1 LSGDKIQWRWFSSST
16 CIINYPKTVIT
27 AIHPKSIFCY
37 VISIL
42 LLLDVA
48 LPNGIPMSSNA
59 IFSSNQPTLDD
70 KSKLS
75 LWSYD
80 MKQKALKCFF
90 SLLDDNSK
98 KDESNSTD
106 WRQLFREHGIQP
118 DVIRRIPTDRL
129 EVLTQS
135 DGSRIETGSTI
146 SLKDINEM
154 PKFRWKSDPKKLYSL
169 FMLNPDV
176 PSRREAY
183 EVFTELFLIFNQ
195 QNDYFKR
202 IRIISLKL

>member
-1 LSGDKIQWRWFSSST
+1 MI
-16 CIINYPKTVIT
+16 
-27 AIHPKSIFCY
+27 PKSSNT
-37 VISIL
+37 ISTQL
-42 LLLDVA
+42 
-48 LPNGIPMSSNA
+48 
-59 IFSSNQPTLDD
+59 
-70 KSKLS
+70 KSAYIEQLIKAKS
-75 LWSYD
+75 LELRHEA
-80 MKQKALKCFF
+80 KNFEVFFF

-183 EVFTELFLIFNQ
+183 EVLAELFLIFLIICNQ
-195 QNDYFKR
+195 QNGYFKR
-202 IRIISLKL
+202 IGRISLKSITTKLSNRFQLCTKR